1 MRLAAAFRR
10 VIVRVCAQHAGLRI
24 SRASEMMSI
33 LGGTAATVVRL
44 RLLCLV
50 GGGEGDRE
58 HTADRPGKDSR
69 AGCTTFVPGLT
80 IRAIRISDHRWKI
93 N

>member
-1 MRLAAAFRR
+1 
-10 VIVRVCAQHAGLRI
+10 
-24 SRASEMMSI
+24 MMSI
-33 LGGTAATVVRL
+33 LGGTAATVVMK

-69 AGCTTFVPGLT
+69 AGCTTFVHDLT
-80 IRAIRISDHRWKI
+80 NMAIRISDHRQ
-93 N
+93 

>member
-1 MRLAAAFRR
+1 
-10 VIVRVCAQHAGLRI
+10 
-24 SRASEMMSI
+24 MMSI
-33 LGGTAATVVRL
+33 LGGTAATVVAKW
-44 RLLCLV
+44 LLCLV

-69 AGCTTFVPGLT
+69 ACCTTFVPDLT
-80 IRAIRISDHRWKI
+80 NRVIRISDQQVEI